1 MTGPEVGRLG
11 RDAAWNGIEAVVAGL
26 AVSGTAA
33 ATTLLRLGAGV
44 TVVDASDAP
53 RVRERAA
60 EVESLGA
67 RVRLGAEAVE
77 RVPDGTDV
85 VVTSPGWT
93 PRASLLADA
102 ANRGLPIWGEI
113 ELAWRLRRTDDAP
126 WLCVTGTNGKTTT
139 VQMLAAILGAAG
151 LRTAAVGNVGAPA
164 VATVM
169 EPERY
174 DVLAVELSS
183 FQLHWTTS
191 LAPQASAVLNIAPD
205 HLDWYSGSM
214 ADYVADKAR
223 IYDRVTAARIYN
235 AADPRSEE
243 LASAGPDGPRTVG
256 FTLGPPDHGMVG
268 VVDDTLVDRAF
279 GPSGDTADDADVD
292 AAVELAAVADVK
304 PPAPHNVANALAAAA
319 LARAHGVPAK
329 SVHAGLS
336 GFTPDRHRN
345 ATVAVHAGVRWV
357 DDSKAT
363 NPHAAE
369 ASLLG
374 YPSVVWIAGGLAKGA
389 TFDQL
394 VEQVRGRLR
403 AAVLLGRDRDVV
415 ADALARHAPEVPVI
429 EVAEGDTGSDVME
442 RVVQAAAVVA
452 QDGDTVLLAP
462 GCASQDQF
470 ADYGARGDAFAAA
483 VDRRTAV
490 ER

>member
-11 RDAAWNGIEAVVAGL
+11 RDADWKGIEAVVAGL

-33 ATTLLRLGAGV
+33 VTTLLRLGAGV

-53 RVRERAA
+53 RVRDRAG

-67 RVRLGAEAVE
+67 RVRLGPDAVE

-93 PRASLLADA
+93 PRAPLLADA
-102 ANRGLPIWGEI
+102 ASRGLPIWGEI

-191 LAPQASAVLNIAPD
+191 LAPEASAVLNIAPD

-214 ADYVADKAR
+214 ADYIADKAQ
-223 IYDRVTAARIYN
+223 IYDRVTAARVYN
-235 AADPRSEE
+235 AADPRTQE
-243 LASAGPDGPRTVG
+243 LAVTGPDGPRTVG
-256 FTLGPPDHGMVG
+256 FTLGPPDRDMVG

-279 GPSGDTADDADVD
+279 GTDAD
-292 AAVELAAVADVK
+292 AAVELATVADVK

-329 SVHAGLS
+329 AVHGALS

-345 ATVAVHAGVRWV
+345 ATVAVRDGVRWV

-394 VEQVRGRLR
+394 VEQVRSRLR
-403 AAVLLGRDRDVV
+403 AAVLLGRDRAVV

-429 EVAEGDTGSDVME
+429 EVTEGETGSDVME
-442 RVVQAAAVVA
+442 RVVRAAAVVA

-470 ADYGARGDAFAAA
+470 TDYGARGDAFAAA

>member
-1 MTGPEVGRLG
+1 MTDRAVERLG
-11 RDAAWNGIEAVVAGL
+11 RDADWDGIEVVVAGL

-33 ATTLLRLGAGV
+33 ATTLLGLGATV
-44 TVVDASDAP
+44 TVVDASESA
-53 RVRERAA
+53 RVRERADELEA
-60 EVESLGA
+60 SGA
-67 RVRLGAEAVE
+67 RVRLGPTAVE
-77 RVPDGTDV
+77 GVPDRADV

-93 PRASLLADA
+93 PRAPLLADA
-102 ANRGLPIWGEI
+102 ARRGLPIWGEI
-113 ELAWRLRRTDDAP
+113 ELAWRLRRPDDAP

-139 VQMLAAILGAAG
+139 VQMLAAILAAAG

-164 VATVM
+164 VASVM
-169 EPERY
+169 ESKPY

-183 FQLHWTTS
+183 FQLHWTGS
-191 LAPQASAVLNIAPD
+191 LAPEASAVLNIAPD
-205 HLDWYSGSM
+205 HLDWYAGSM

-223 IYDRVTAARIYN
+223 IYDRATTARVYN
-235 AADPRSEE
+235 AADERTAEIAAADP
-243 LASAGPDGPRTVG
+243 GGPRTVG
-256 FTLGPPDHGMVG
+256 FTLDDPKPGLLG
-268 VVDDTLVDRAF
+268 VVDDRLVDRAF
-279 GPSGDTADDADVD
+279 GAEGET
-292 AAVELAAVADVK
+292 VELAAVSDVS

-319 LARAHGVPAK
+319 LARAHGVPA
-329 SVHAGLS
+329 HAVRDGLS

-345 ATVAVHAGVRWV
+345 ATVASQRGIRWV

-394 VEQVRGRLR
+394 VPRARSRLR
-403 AAVLLGRDRDVV
+403 AVVLLGRDRDVI

-429 EVAEGDTGSDVME
+429 EVDGGETGSDVME

-452 QDGDTVLLAP
+452 QTGDTVLLAP

-470 ADYGARGDAFAAA
+470 TDYGARGDAFAAA

>member
-1 MTGPEVGRLG
+1 MTGHEVGRLG
-11 RDAAWNGIEAVVAGL
+11 RDADWKGIEAVVAGL

-44 TVVDASDAP
+44 TVVDASDAA
-53 RVRERAA
+53 RVWERAG

-67 RVRLGAEAVE
+67 RVRLGPGAVE

-93 PRASLLADA
+93 PRAPLLADA
-102 ANRGLPIWGEI
+102 ASRGLPIWGEI
-113 ELAWRLRRTDDAP
+113 ELAWRLRRADDAP

-191 LAPQASAVLNIAPD
+191 LAPEASAVLNIAPD
-205 HLDWYSGSM
+205 HLDWYAGSM
-214 ADYVADKAR
+214 ADYIADKAR
-223 IYDRVTAARIYN
+223 IYDRVTAARVYN
-235 AADPRSEE
+235 AADPRTKE
-243 LASAGPDGPRTVG
+243 LASAGPVGPRTVG
-256 FTLGPPDHGMVG
+256 FALGPPDHDMVG
-268 VVDDTLVDRAF
+268 VVDDTIVDRAF
-279 GPSGDTADDADVD
+279 GPSDDTDADS
-292 AAVELAAVADVK
+292 AVELAAVADVT
-304 PPAPHNVANALAAAA
+304 PPAPHNIANALAAAA

-329 SVHAGLS
+329 AVHAGLS

-345 ATVAVHAGVRWV
+345 ATVTVHAGVRWV

-394 VEQVRGRLR
+394 VEQVRSRLR
-403 AAVLLGRDRDVV
+403 AAVLLGRDRAVV